1 MSTRRLPVYLLVDTS
16 GSMKGEPIVA
26 VNNGLGV
33 LVGSLRQDP
42 HALESVHLSLITFDR
57 DVKVLV
63 PLTPVDS
70 IHLPE
75 IHTPDSGPTHLGEA
89 LELLRQQF
97 ANEVIQ
103 TTDQQKGDWAPFLIV
118 MTDGRP
124 SDLQKFAEEV
134 PKVRGLGFA
143 SIIGCAAGPRA
154 SEDDLKG
161 LCDHVVTLDTMD
173 QNGFASLFRWVSTAV
188 AGGNKSM
195 GAATSITLPPP
206 PKEIELVL

>member
-33 LVGSLRQDP
+33 LVGGLRQDP

-57 DVKVLV
+57 EARLELE
-63 PLTPVDS
+63 LTSVDTV
-70 IHLPE
+70 HLPE
-75 IHTPDSGPTHLGEA
+75 IQTPDSGPTHLGQA
-89 LELLRQQF
+89 LALLRERF
-97 ANEVIQ
+97 TLEVVRS
-103 TTDQQKGDWAPFLIV
+103 TDKQKGDWAPFLIV

-134 PKVRGLGFA
+134 PLVRALGFA
-143 SIIGCAAGPRA
+143 SIIGCAAGPKA
-154 SEDDLKG
+154 SEEDLKG

-173 QNGFASLFRWVSTAV
+173 QASFSSLFAWVSSAV
-188 AGGNKSM
+188 SGGNKSM
-195 GAATSITLPPP
+195 GASTSIKLPPP
-206 PKEIELVL
+206 PKEIQLVV